1 MKIVTVIFVIFIQY
15 KEYCDE
21 IDQGKIPPGL
31 LQELEELNK
40 SPNTA
45 SPTVQEEESSPD
57 SPEDNPCSNDS
68 TNHSSGS
75 NHSPGFGVENISEV
89 QHCQGFHEL
98 KEKSGSKNLERL
110 VKGQVESVPVFLPR
124 TRTETRRKSILAKLL
139 TFEDECLRVG
149 NSEER
154 NGNLKTNMDIDNHP
168 KKDGVKD
175 SCTTVEQLDS
185 EFKSE
190 KSTDVFNS
198 TSNSGSDTLDE
209 SDEELWE
216 KCLISAISLF
226 EDYGDIVDENG
237 DTTMTSSDPAG
248 NLDTIPMD
256 SEGDGHSNPALN
268 QCE

>member
-1 MKIVTVIFVIFIQY
+1 MKIVNVIFVIFIQY

-31 LQELEELNK
+31 LKELEELNK

-75 NHSPGFGVENISEV
+75 NHSPGFGVENIAEV

-110 VKGQVESVPVFLPR
+110 VNGQMESVPVFLPR
-124 TRTETRRKSILAKLL
+124 RGTETRRKSILAKLL

-149 NSEER
+149 NSEEK
-154 NGNLKTNMDIDNHP
+154 NGNLKTNKDIDNDS

-175 SCTTVEQLDS
+175 SCPTEEQLDS
-185 EFKSE
+185 EFKPES
-190 KSTDVFNS
+190 SADVFNS
-198 TSNSGSDTLDE
+198 TSNSGSGTLDE

-237 DTTMTSSDPAG
+237 DTTMTSSASAE
-248 NLDTIPMD
+248 NCDTIPMD